1 MIRRLLTRWA
11 AKWLNRAR
19 DDRLISDREHF
30 KAKAQTMRLAM
41 GMPAH
46 PALSTKEK

>member
-1 MIRRLLTRWA
+1 MKRFLTRLA

-19 DDRLISDREHF
+19 DERRVSERERF
-30 KAKAQTMRLAM
+30 RAKAQSMRLAM

-46 PALSTKEK
+46 HALSTKEN

>member
-1 MIRRLLTRWA
+1 MIRRIITRWA

-19 DDRLISDREHF
+19 DDHRISERDRF
-30 KAKAQTMRLAM
+30 KAKAQSMRLAM

-46 PALSTKEK
+46 PALSTKEN

>member
-1 MIRRLLTRWA
+1 MIRAWLNRWA
-11 AKWLNRAR
+11 ANRLGSIAR
-19 DDRLISDREHF
+19 DQRASDREVI

-46 PALSTKEK
+46 PALSTKEN